1 MRNIRTVVLTLLC
14 LIPLVACDDGGSTI
28 NDAESLTAALGAAVP
43 GDRVCLGEG
52 RFMGSFEVP
61 AGVELC
67 GAGRGLTR
75 IVGPSDLPAI
85 TAIPGV
91 GGPTRITGLT
101 VDATRSF
108 GVIAIGGGE
117 LEIMGVDVAVETAG
131 AGIGVEG
138 LTALRM
144 QDVNVLGPANRL
156 NAVDMPAEMDVTV
169 SAAYG
174 VVAVSVMAV
183 EGDSVEVGGFAHFG
197 VLTIDSNLA
206 LRDSSILSN
215 LSTGLMVY
223 GGTADL
229 SRVHVDE
236 ALGGT
241 RLIPPYN
248 AVFANG
254 ADVTTNA
261 LEVSAGDGYGILQ
274 SEATS
279 THDGLAAV
287 GNSEAAIWVQNS
299 GGLSLTNSILTDNTL
314 AGIVAVATSGLN
326 IADVQIARTLPR
338 TRIFDRTPV
347 MVGDGVQLLGS
358 TTGISLERL
367 TLSDNARVGVLFDLE
382 GADFSGINIASVTV
396 DGVGEELGAI
406 AQDGTI
412 PAGWDANVTR
422 SALIDANDSAFSGSL
437 ETVGIVGPSDLPAVD
452 AIAMTGIA
460 GIVGPSD

>member
-1 MRNIRTVVLTLLC
+1 M
-14 LIPLVACDDGGSTI
+14 PLVACDDAEPTI

-43 GDRVCLGEG
+43 GDRICLAEG
-52 RFMGSFEVP
+52 VFMGAFEVP

-67 GAGRGLTR
+67 GAGRGLTH
-75 IVGPSDLPAI
+75 IIGPSDRPVI
-85 TAIPGV
+85 TATPGV

-101 VDATRSF
+101 ISATRSF
-108 GVIAIGGGE
+108 GVISIGGGE
-117 LEIMGVDVAVETAG
+117 LEIMGVDVAVETTG

-138 LTALRM
+138 LAALRM
-144 QDVNVLGPANRL
+144 QDVNVLGPANRV
-156 NAVDMPAEMDVTV
+156 NAVDMPAEMDVTL

-174 VVAVSVMAV
+174 VVAVSVMSV
-183 EGDSVEVGGFAHFG
+183 EGDAVEVSGFAHFG
-197 VLTIDSNLA
+197 VLTIDSNLE
-206 LRDSSILSN
+206 LRDSNILMN

-229 SRVHVDE
+229 SGVHVDE

-248 AVFANG
+248 AVFAHG

-279 THDGLAAV
+279 THDGLVSV
-287 GNSEAAIWVQNS
+287 GNSEAAIWVQDS
-299 GGLSLTNSILTDNTL
+299 GGLSLTNSTITDNRL
-314 AGIVAVATSGLN
+314 AGIVAVATSDLSVVN
-326 IADVQIARTLPR
+326 VEIARTLPR

-347 MVGDGVQLLGS
+347 MVGDGIQLLGS

-367 TLSDNARVGVLFDLE
+367 TLSDNTRVGVLFDLE
-382 GADFSGINIASVTV
+382 GADFSGIDIASVTV
-396 DGVGEELGAI
+396 DGTGAELGAI

-422 SALIDANDSAFSGSL
+422 SPLIDANDSAFAGAL
-437 ETVGIVGPSDLPAVD
+437 QTVGIVGPSDLPAVD
-452 AIAMTGIA
+452 AIAMSGIA